1 MKIVKRIGTILTVG
15 LFVSLLNTPVLA
27 KDLPIPDYDPNGCSS
42 CQTEEG
48 SRIEEIST
56 IVSTYF
62 VIEYQLMNERK
73 FYGCCI

>member
-48 SRIEEIST
+48 PRIKEIST

-62 VIEYQLMNERK
+62 VIEYQVMNERK
-73 FYGCCI
+73 F